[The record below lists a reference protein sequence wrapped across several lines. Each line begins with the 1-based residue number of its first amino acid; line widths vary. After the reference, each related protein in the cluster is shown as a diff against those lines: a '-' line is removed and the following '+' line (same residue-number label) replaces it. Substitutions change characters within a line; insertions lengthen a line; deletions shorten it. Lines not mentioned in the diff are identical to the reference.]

1 MTNYDTKILL
11 VLSFSILAS
20 TISGIIFPSLGE
32 FFSPYILVILGLLLF
47 FNLIQLN
54 FQDLISTFK
63 KPKFLFIL
71 CIMKVLV
78 IPVTMYFVTNQIYPK
93 YALSVLL
100 LSGISTGL
108 GAPFVTNYVGG
119 RLSIVVGMVIVTSL
133 AVPFIL
139 PALVYLL
146 YNTEF
151 SIPVFDMI
159 LLLVIS
165 LIVPLIGSGIIK
177 KYLPKIAT
185 SINKSSLPLSIILMA
200 LINLAIFSKF
210 SDYFYLEFT
219 FVTTTTVI
227 AFALFAIFA
236 ITGYLIMN
244 LNNRGTSMKYK
255 ISGLIAISYV
265 NNILVTV
272 FAQQF
277 FGSQVAALA
286 AFYNVPYY
294 IGIIFLKILYS
305 KILRTKNDETEY

>member
-1 MTNYDTKILL
+1 M
-11 VLSFSILAS
+11 
-20 TISGIIFPSLGE
+20 FPSLGE

-47 FNLIQLN
+47 LNLIQLN

-71 CIMKVLV
+71 CITKVLV

-133 AVPFIL
+133 VVPFIL
-139 PALVYLL
+139 PALVFIL

-165 LIVPLIGSGIIK
+165 LIVPLIGSGIIR

-219 FVTTTTVI
+219 FVITTTVI
-227 AFALFAIFA
+227 AFALFAVFA

-286 AFYNVPYY
+286 AFYNMPYY

-305 KILRTKNDETEY
+305 KILKTKNNE

>member
-1 MTNYDTKILL
+1 LTNYDTKILL
-11 VLSFSILAS
+11 VLSFSILVS

-139 PALVYLL
+139 PALVYIL

>member
-1 MTNYDTKILL
+1 

-20 TISGIIFPSLGE
+20 TVSGIIFPSLGE

-47 FNLIQLN
+47 LNLIQLN
-54 FQDLISTFK
+54 LQELILTFK
-63 KPKFLFIL
+63 KPKLLFIL
-71 CIMKVLV
+71 SITKVLV

-133 AVPFIL
+133 VVPFIL
-139 PALVYLL
+139 PALVYIL
-146 YNTEF
+146 YNTKF

-177 KYLPKIAT
+177 KYLPKIAI
-185 SINKSSLPLSIILMA
+185 SINKSSLPVSIILMA

-219 FVTTTTVI
+219 FVITTTLI
-227 AFALFAIFA
+227 AFALFAVFA

-244 LNNRGTSMKYK
+244 LNNRSTSMKYK

-286 AFYNVPYY
+286 AFYNMPYY

-305 KILRTKNDETEY
+305 KILKTKNDK

>member
-1 MTNYDTKILL
+1 M
-11 VLSFSILAS
+11 LSFSILAS
-20 TISGIIFPSLGE
+20 TVSGIIFPSLGE
-32 FFSPYILVILGLLLF
+32 LFSPYILVILGLLLF
-47 FNLIQLN
+47 LNLIQLN

-63 KPKFLFIL
+63 KPRFLFIL
-71 CIMKVLV
+71 CITKVLV

-133 AVPFIL
+133 VVPFIL
-139 PALVYLL
+139 PALVYIL

-219 FVTTTTVI
+219 FVITTTVI
-227 AFALFAIFA
+227 AFALFAVFA

-286 AFYNVPYY
+286 AFYNMPYY

-305 KILRTKNDETEY
+305 KILKTKNNE

>member
-1 MTNYDTKILL
+1 M
-11 VLSFSILAS
+11 LSFSILAS
-20 TISGIIFPSLGE
+20 TVSGIIFPSLGE

-47 FNLIQLN
+47 LNLIQLN
-54 FQDLISTFK
+54 FQDLILTFK
-63 KPKFLFIL
+63 KPKLLFIL
-71 CIMKVLV
+71 SITKVLV

-133 AVPFIL
+133 VVPFIL
-139 PALVYLL
+139 PALVYIL
-146 YNTEF
+146 YNTKF

-177 KYLPKIAT
+177 KYLPKIAI
-185 SINKSSLPLSIILMA
+185 SINKSSLHVSIILMA

-219 FVTTTTVI
+219 FVITTTLI
-227 AFALFAIFA
+227 AFALFAVFA

-244 LNNRGTSMKYK
+244 LNNRSTSMKFK

-286 AFYNVPYY
+286 AFYNMPYY

-305 KILRTKNDETEY
+305 KILKTENDE

>member
-1 MTNYDTKILL
+1 M
-11 VLSFSILAS
+11 
-20 TISGIIFPSLGE
+20 FPSLGE

-47 FNLIQLN
+47 LNLIQLN

-71 CIMKVLV
+71 CITKVLV

-133 AVPFIL
+133 VIPFML
-139 PALVYLL
+139 PALVFIL

-219 FVTTTTVI
+219 FVITTTVI
-227 AFALFAIFA
+227 AFALFAVFA

-286 AFYNVPYY
+286 AFYNMPYY

-305 KILRTKNDETEY
+305 KILKTKNNE

>member
-1 MTNYDTKILL
+1 MTNDDTKILL

-47 FNLIQLN
+47 LNLIQLN
-54 FQDLISTFK
+54 FQDLILTFK
-63 KPKFLFIL
+63 KPKFLLIL
-71 CIMKVLV
+71 CITKILV
-78 IPVTMYFVTNQIYPK
+78 IPVTMYFVTNQISPK

-133 AVPFIL
+133 VVPFVL
-139 PALVYLL
+139 PALVYIL

-151 SIPVFDMI
+151 SIPVLDMI

-185 SINKSSLPLSIILMA
+185 SINKSSLPISIILMA

-210 SDYFYLEFT
+210 SDYFYLDFT
-219 FVTTTTVI
+219 FVITTIVI
-227 AFALFAIFA
+227 AFGLFVVFA

-244 LNNRGTSMKYK
+244 LNSTGKSMKYK

-286 AFYNVPYY
+286 AFYNMPYY
-294 IGIIFLKILYS
+294 IGIIFLRILYS
-305 KILRTKNDETEY
+305 KILRIKNNE

>member
-47 FNLIQLN
+47 LNLIQLN
-54 FQDLISTFK
+54 FEDLILTFK
-63 KPKFLFIL
+63 KPKFLLIL
-71 CIMKVLV
+71 CITKILV
-78 IPVTMYFVTNQIYPK
+78 IPVTMYFVTNQIFPK

-133 AVPFIL
+133 VVPFVL
-139 PALVYLL
+139 PALVYIL

-151 SIPVFDMI
+151 SIPVLDMI

-185 SINKSSLPLSIILMA
+185 SINKSSLPISIILMA
-200 LINLAIFSKF
+200 LINLALFSKF
-210 SDYFYLEFT
+210 SDYFYLDFT
-219 FVTTTTVI
+219 FVITTIVI
-227 AFALFAIFA
+227 AFGLFVVFA
-236 ITGYLIMN
+236 ITGYLIMS
-244 LNNRGTSMKYK
+244 LNSTGKSMKYK

-286 AFYNVPYY
+286 AFYNMPYY

-305 KILRTKNDETEY
+305 KILRIKNNE

>member
-47 FNLIQLN
+47 LNLIQLN

-119 RLSIVVGMVIVTSL
+119 RLSIVVAMVIVTSL
-133 AVPFIL
+133 VVPFIL
-139 PALVYLL
+139 PALVYIL

-177 KYLPKIAT
+177 KYLPTIAT
-185 SINKSSLPLSIILMA
+185 SINKSSLSISIILMA

-227 AFALFAIFA
+227 AIVLFAVFA

-286 AFYNVPYY
+286 AFYNMPYY

-305 KILRTKNDETEY
+305 NILKTKNNE

>member
-1 MTNYDTKILL
+1 

-20 TISGIIFPSLGE
+20 TIFGIIFPSVGE
-32 FFSPYILVILGLLLF
+32 IFSPYILVILGLLLF
-47 FNLIQLN
+47 LNLIQLN

-63 KPKFLFIL
+63 KPKILFIL
-71 CIMKVLV
+71 CIIKVLV
-78 IPVTMYFVTNQIYPK
+78 IPVTMYFVTNQIFPK

-119 RLSIVVGMVIVTSL
+119 RLSLVVGMVIVTSL
-133 AVPFIL
+133 VVPFIL
-139 PALVYLL
+139 PALVYIL

-151 SIPVFDMI
+151 SIPVLDMI

-177 KYLPKIAT
+177 KYLPKIAI
-185 SINKSSLPLSIILMA
+185 SINKSSLPISIILMA

-286 AFYNVPYY
+286 AFYNMPYY

-305 KILRTKNDETEY
+305 KILETKNDETEY

>member
-1 MTNYDTKILL
+1 M
-11 VLSFSILAS
+11 
-20 TISGIIFPSLGE
+20 FPSLGE

-47 FNLIQLN
+47 LNLIQLN

-71 CIMKVLV
+71 CITKVLV

-133 AVPFIL
+133 VVPFIL
-139 PALVYLL
+139 PALVYIL

-165 LIVPLIGSGIIK
+165 LIVPLIGSGIIR

-219 FVTTTTVI
+219 FVITTTVI
-227 AFALFAIFA
+227 AFALFAVFA

-286 AFYNVPYY
+286 AFYNMPYY
-294 IGIIFLKILYS
+294 IGIIILKILYS
-305 KILRTKNDETEY
+305 KILKTKNNE

>member
-1 MTNYDTKILL
+1 M
-11 VLSFSILAS
+11 
-20 TISGIIFPSLGE
+20 FPSLGE

-47 FNLIQLN
+47 LNLIQLN

-71 CIMKVLV
+71 CITKVLV

-133 AVPFIL
+133 VVPFIL
-139 PALVYLL
+139 PALVYIL

-165 LIVPLIGSGIIK
+165 LIVPLIGSGIIR

-219 FVTTTTVI
+219 FVITTTVI
-227 AFALFAIFA
+227 AFALFAVFA

-286 AFYNVPYY
+286 AFYNMPYY

-305 KILRTKNDETEY
+305 KILKTKNNE

>member
-1 MTNYDTKILL
+1 LTNYDTKILL

-133 AVPFIL
+133 VVPFIL
-139 PALVYLL
+139 PALVYIL

-305 KILRTKNDETEY
+305 RILRTKNDETEY

>member
-1 MTNYDTKILL
+1 LTNYDTKILL

-47 FNLIQLN
+47 LNLIQLN
-54 FQDLISTFK
+54 FEDLILTFK
-63 KPKFLFIL
+63 KPKFLLIL
-71 CIMKVLV
+71 CITKILV
-78 IPVTMYFVTNQIYPK
+78 IPVTMYFVTNQIFPK

-133 AVPFIL
+133 VVPFVL
-139 PALVYLL
+139 PALVYIL

-151 SIPVFDMI
+151 SIPVLDMI

-185 SINKSSLPLSIILMA
+185 SINKSSLPISIILMA
-200 LINLAIFSKF
+200 LINLALFSKF
-210 SDYFYLEFT
+210 SDYFYLDFT
-219 FVTTTTVI
+219 FVITTIVI
-227 AFALFAIFA
+227 AFGLFVVFA

-244 LNNRGTSMKYK
+244 LNSTGKSMKYK

-286 AFYNVPYY
+286 AFYNMPYY

-305 KILRTKNDETEY
+305 KILRIKNNE

>member
-1 MTNYDTKILL
+1 LTNYDTKILL

-139 PALVYLL
+139 PALVYIL

>member
-11 VLSFSILAS
+11 VLSFSILVS

-47 FNLIQLN
+47 LNLVQLN

-119 RLSIVVGMVIVTSL
+119 RLSIIVGMVIVTSL
-133 AVPFIL
+133 VVPFIL
-139 PALVYLL
+139 PALVYIL

-227 AFALFAIFA
+227 AFALFGVFA

-286 AFYNVPYY
+286 AFYNMPYY

>member
-1 MTNYDTKILL
+1 M
-11 VLSFSILAS
+11 
-20 TISGIIFPSLGE
+20 FPSLGE

-47 FNLIQLN
+47 LNLIQLN

-71 CIMKVLV
+71 CITKVLV
-78 IPVTMYFVTNQIYPK
+78 IPVTMYFVTNQICPK

-133 AVPFIL
+133 VVPFIL
-139 PALVYLL
+139 PALVYIL
-146 YNTEF
+146 YHTEF

-185 SINKSSLPLSIILMA
+185 SINKSSLPISIILMA

-219 FVTTTTVI
+219 FVITTTVI
-227 AFALFAIFA
+227 AFALFAVFA

-244 LNNRGTSMKYK
+244 LNNRGTSMNYK

-286 AFYNVPYY
+286 AFYNMPYY

-305 KILRTKNDETEY
+305 KILKTKNNE

>member
-1 MTNYDTKILL
+1 LTNYDTKILL

-47 FNLIQLN
+47 LNLIQLN

-139 PALVYLL
+139 PALVYIL

>member
-1 MTNYDTKILL
+1 M
-11 VLSFSILAS
+11 
-20 TISGIIFPSLGE
+20 FPSLGE
-32 FFSPYILVILGLLLF
+32 LFSPYILVILGLLLF
-47 FNLIQLN
+47 LNLIQLN
-54 FQDLISTFK
+54 FQDLISTFR

-71 CIMKVLV
+71 CITKVLV

-133 AVPFIL
+133 VVPFIL
-139 PALVYLL
+139 PALVYIL

-185 SINKSSLPLSIILMA
+185 SINKSSLPVSIILMA

-219 FVTTTTVI
+219 FVITTTVI
-227 AFALFAIFA
+227 AFALFAVFA

-286 AFYNVPYY
+286 AFYNMPYY

-305 KILRTKNDETEY
+305 KILRTKNDE